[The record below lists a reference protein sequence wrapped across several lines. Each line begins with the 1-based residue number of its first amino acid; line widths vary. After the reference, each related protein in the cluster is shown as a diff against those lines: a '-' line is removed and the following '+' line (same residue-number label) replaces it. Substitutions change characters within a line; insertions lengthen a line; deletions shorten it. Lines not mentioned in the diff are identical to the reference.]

1 MNVPIYCYLS
11 SKSFVVTNEVIEYKL
26 YLTSQSTS
34 VPIQLGRIN
43 QSEKI
48 KINKNKQFK
57 VASCSNL
64 RKIRTFYILMTT

>member
-43 QSEKI
+43 QSEK
-48 KINKNKQFK
+48 NKNK
-57 VASCSNL
+57 
-64 RKIRTFYILMTT
+64 